1 MTSNKEITVAFTG
14 YRESKL
20 LGRTKNKSFL
30 AKLISNSKNEKLQDI
45 TRRTY
50 EAVEKLYND
59 GCRLYITGC
68 SDGFDLI
75 GGQAVIDLK
84 QKYPD
89 VKLMAVVP
97 FVGQE
102 ERYTIQDQATY
113 DFVLEHSD
121 EVVTLAEKFVSGDQY
136 LRRNDYMLER
146 ATHIICYYDGQRGG
160 TMYTYNRAKKAGL
173 EIINI
178 CE

>member
-1 MTSNKEITVAFTG
+1 
-14 YRESKL
+14 
-20 LGRTKNKSFL
+20 
-30 AKLISNSKNEKLQDI
+30 
-45 TRRTY
+45 TY

-59 GCRLYITGC
+59 GCRLYITGM

-84 QKYPD
+84 QKYSD

-121 EVVTLAEKFVSGDQY
+121 EVVTLAEKFVDDSQY

-146 ATHIICYYDGQRGG
+146 ATHIVCYFDGRRGG